1 VKLSRRELFS
11 VGAMA
16 VVATGCAPTARRFAA
31 DIPQDLTPPTGE
43 VEPTYRLVNRLSFGQ
58 KPGELSRVRAIGHA
72 AYLEE
77 QLSADLPEPVDLTM
91 QLYRLD
97 ALRMDSHEMEEL
109 PLEVVLSQ
117 LQQAAILRAVYSP
130 NQLRERMVEFWS
142 DHFNIYGRKGSAAFQ
157 KGKDDAQ
164 VIRANALGNFRQLL
178 LSSARS
184 PAMLAYLDN
193 QVNVSGVANENY
205 ARELMELHTLGVGGG
220 YSQRDVQEVA
230 RCFTGWGIEDRF
242 LRAKGKFR
250 FDPEQHDDGPKSIL
264 GVNLPAGGG
273 IEDGEKVIDLLA
285 AHPNT
290 ASFICGKL
298 CRHFLGHNDVSVVGE
313 LAKVFQQGRGEMRPV
328 LRTLFSPKNLAGSRP
343 VLKRP
348 FDFVVSALRASA
360 AQTDGG
366 KMLQLHLEKMGMPL
380 FQWPMPDGYPVI
392 REAWTGTLLA
402 RWNFASHLAN
412 GQIPGTEVDIEKLEH
427 RSQGS
432 LASVLLGSK
441 AAADRVVGLV
451 PKDGL
456 EHLATACFACPEF
469 QWR

>member
-1 VKLSRRELFS
+1 MKLSRRELLN
-11 VGAMA
+11 VGALAA
-16 VVATGCAPTARRFAA
+16 VAAGCAPTARRFAA
-31 DIPQDLTPPTGE
+31 DIPQDLTPPPGE
-43 VEPTYRLVNRLSFGQ
+43 IEPTLRLVNRLSFGP
-58 KPGELSRVRAIGHA
+58 KPGELSIVRTLGQE
-72 AYLEE
+72 AYLEQ

-109 PLEVVLSQ
+109 PLELVLSQ

-130 NQLRERMVEFWS
+130 NQLRERMIEFWS

-157 KGKDDAQ
+157 KGTDDAQ
-164 VIRANALGNFRQLL
+164 VIRANALGNFRDLL

-250 FDPEQHDDGPKSIL
+250 FDAERHDDGPKSFL
-264 GVNLPAGGG
+264 GVKLAAGGG
-273 IEDGEKVIDLLA
+273 IKDGERVIDLLA
-285 AHPNT
+285 AHPKT

-298 CRHFLGHNDVSVVGE
+298 CRHFLGHNDPPVVKE
-313 LAKVFQQGRGEMRPV
+313 LAQAFLEGRGEIRPV
-328 LRTLFSPKNLAGSRP
+328 LRNLFSPKNLDQSRP

-360 AQTDGG
+360 AQSDGG
-366 KMLQLHLEKMGMPL
+366 KPLQLHLEKMGMPL
-380 FQWPMPDGYPVI
+380 FQWPMPDGYPVNQ
-392 REAWTGTLLA
+392 EAWTGTLLA
-402 RWNFASHLAN
+402 RWNFAFNLAN
-412 GQIPGTEVDIEKLEH
+412 SRIPGTDIDIVKLDR

-441 AAADRVVGLV
+441 AAAYRIRKLV
-451 PKDGL
+451 PADSL